1 VVKKGRVLEERDANR
16 GVEKRVRGNFAAKV
30 QLRLPDLEAKGVRP
44 GGEVE
49 IVDSEGFEGFRGRL
63 GFV

>member
-1 VVKKGRVLEERDANR
+1 MEKRSRGGLAARVLLN
-16 GVEKRVRGNFAAKV
+16 
-30 QLRLPDLEAKGVRP
+30 LPDMEGKGVRP

-49 IVDSEGFEGFRGRL
+49 IVDPDDFEGFRGRL